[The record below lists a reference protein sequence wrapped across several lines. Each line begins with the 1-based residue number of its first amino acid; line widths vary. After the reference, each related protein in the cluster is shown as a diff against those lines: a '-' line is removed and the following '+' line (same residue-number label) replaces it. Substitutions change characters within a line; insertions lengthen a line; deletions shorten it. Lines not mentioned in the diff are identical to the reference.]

1 MYKTFKD
8 KKYIYM
14 LMEVSLGGELWTILR
29 DRGGLKMRMTMMSTL
44 RMVMSMMVPML
55 RMMMMS
61 TMSMVVPMLRRTMTS
76 TMRMMMSMV
85 VGEVRQASC
94 GRKENGEVVAGEEKD
109 KERRGTS
116 WNMK

>member
-29 DRGGLKMRMTMMSTL
+29 DRGEFKMRRTMMPT
-44 RMVMSMMVPML
+44 L
-55 RMMMMS
+55 RMMM
-61 TMSMVVPMLRRTMTS
+61 TS
-76 TMRMMMSMV
+76 TMMMVMSMV
-85 VGEVRQASC
+85 VGEIRQASC
-94 GRKENGEVVAGEEKD
+94 GRKENAEVVAGEEKD

>member
-29 DRGGLKMRMTMMSTL
+29 DRGEFKMRRTMMPT
-44 RMVMSMMVPML
+44 M
-55 RMMMMS
+55 RMM
-61 TMSMVVPMLRRTMTS
+61 MTS
-76 TMRMMMSMV
+76 TMMMVMSMV
-85 VGEVRQASC
+85 VGEIRQASC
-94 GRKENGEVVAGEEKD
+94 GRKENAEVVAGEEKD

>member
-1 MYKTFKD
+1 MPT
-8 KKYIYM
+8 
-14 LMEVSLGGELWTILR
+14 
-29 DRGGLKMRMTMMSTL
+29 MRMMMSMT
-44 RMVMSMMVPML
+44 VPML
-55 RMMMMS
+55 RMMM
-61 TMSMVVPMLRRTMTS
+61 SMVVPTMRMMMTS
-76 TMRMMMSMV
+76 TMMMVMSMV

>member
-61 TMSMVVPMLRRTMTS
+61 TM
-76 TMRMMMSMV
+76 RMMMSMV

-94 GRKENGEVVAGEEKD
+94 GRKENAEVVAGEEKD